1 MLYRMERHISRA
13 NLAAICGKA
22 FMIMLLLI
30 TFAINVS
37 AQDIDGNG
45 KDLKVDGILI
55 DRTMTP
61 IGQHFFQAFCSHW
74 NPPEGAA
81 FESIMISE
89 VFNPQWGSMIFIT
102 IDDQEAF
109 ERLMINRNKDM
120 DDLGREVADAVS
132 QYLMRREILRHYQQS
147 NDLYGDGY

>member
-1 MLYRMERHISRA
+1 MLYRMERHISRVNFPA
-13 NLAAICGKA
+13 TFSKAALLIC
-22 FMIMLLLI
+22 LLI
-30 TFAINVS
+30 TFHSVAI
-37 AQDIDGNG
+37 AQVANGNG

-61 IGQHFFQAFCSHW
+61 IGQHFFQAFSSNW
-74 NPPEGAA
+74 NPPDSAS
-81 FESIMISE
+81 FESIIISE

-102 IDDQEAF
+102 VDNQDAF
-109 ERLMINRNKDM
+109 DRLMINRNKDM
-120 DDLGREVADAVS
+120 DDLGREVAEAVS